1 MSEVLAKQIA
11 TFIAGDIVLSDEPGR
26 RMRYWREY
34 FGISQSEVATKMSTL
49 PSVISDYESCRRKSP
64 GSHFIKRFVEA
75 LITIDLEKGG
85 RKINEL
91 ASVVIGVSSAF
102 RRAVLDMREFTK
114 PITIGE
120 FCSVINATLH
130 VGKEFSGIHVYGY
143 TVVDSMKLVLEVP
156 SYEYLRLYG
165 RSTQRAAIFTN
176 VRYGRSPLVAIKAMM
191 AISGLR
197 PVLVVLHGIKE
208 PDELGVEIARRE
220 GIPLATTQLPL
231 TDMIKKLRGV

>member
-1 MSEVLAKQIA
+1 VSEILAKQIA

-34 FGISQSEVATKMSTL
+34 FGVSQSEVATKMSTL

-120 FCSVINATLH
+120 FCSVIDAELH
-130 VGKEFSGIHVYGY
+130 VGREFSDVHIYGY

-208 PDELGVEIARRE
+208 PDELGIEIAKRE
-220 GIPLATTQLPL
+220 SIPLATTLLPL